1 MVDHRPSVIFVMGST
16 ASGKT
21 ALACKAYD
29 TLDVEL
35 INVDSVQVY
44 QGMDVGSAKLS
55 EQELAQYPHHL
66 IDIRKPSEAYN
77 ASAFR
82 DDAVSLIK
90 AIHQRGKT
98 PLFVGGTMLYF
109 KALLEGVAQLP
120 EADASVRKALL
131 DEAEKQGWPALHQ
144 QLEQIDPT
152 SAQRIKPKDGQ
163 RLQRALEVFRQ
174 TGETL
179 TSFFQAQ
186 QDQRLDYPLLQ
197 IGLSPFS
204 RTVLHERI
212 NERFD
217 FMMQAG
223 FLNEVERLRANPENH
238 LDLPAFR
245 SAGYKQLWKHLD
257 GVYDLTQAVEKS
269 KAITRQLA
277 KRQVTWLRGWS
288 NELQLMDTDQPMHQK
303 QALALMSDFVHR

>member
-1 MVDHRPSVIFVMGST
+1 
-16 ASGKT
+16 
-21 ALACKAYD
+21 
-29 TLDVEL
+29 
-35 INVDSVQVY
+35 
-44 QGMDVGSAKLS
+44 
-55 EQELAQYPHHL
+55 
-66 IDIRKPSEAYN
+66 
-77 ASAFR
+77 
-82 DDAVSLIK
+82 IK
-90 AIHQRGKT
+90 ATHQRGKT

-109 KALLEGVAQLP
+109 KALLQGFAQLP

-131 DEAEKQGWPALHQ
+131 DEAEKKGWSALHQ
-144 QLEQIDPT
+144 QLEQIDPS
-152 SAQRIKPKDGQ
+152 SAQRIKPNDGQ
-163 RLQRALEVFRQ
+163 RLQRALEVYRQ
-174 TGETL
+174 TGKTL

-186 QDQRLDYPLLQ
+186 QDQHLEYPLLQ

-204 RTVLHERI
+204 RSVLHERI

-217 FMMQAG
+217 LMMQAG
-223 FLNEVERLRANPENH
+223 FLNEVERLRADPENH

-245 SAGYKQLWKHLD
+245 SAGYKQLWQYLD